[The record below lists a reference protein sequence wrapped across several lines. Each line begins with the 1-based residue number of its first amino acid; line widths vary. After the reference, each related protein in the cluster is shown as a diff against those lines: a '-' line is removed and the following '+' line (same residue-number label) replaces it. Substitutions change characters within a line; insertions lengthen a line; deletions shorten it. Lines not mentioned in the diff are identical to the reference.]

1 DAAVGSNFA
10 HRQQQRRRDV
20 LFRAGLREGDR
31 AAGQDP
37 GNGDLETRAARE
49 RLDPVAFAAVW
60 IALGDHDKA
69 LALLGRACADH
80 EAMSDVKIAP
90 EMDPVRADPRYHE
103 ILRCA
108 NLE

>member
-1 DAAVGSNFA
+1 MRSLPNGA
-10 HRQQQRRRDV
+10 RP
-20 LFRAGLREGDR
+20 
-31 AAGQDP
+31 P
-37 GNGDLETRAARE
+37 GTGVVWE
-49 RLDPVAFAAVW
+49 PVAFAAVW